1 MIHSVGKPEGETVDN
16 STVTS
21 GENSVDAATETVA
34 NSSGIKV
41 LDRSIAIID
50 TIANGEKTL
59 SQLSA
64 DTGLPRATTHRLA
77 TALEIHQI
85 LVRTDAGAWTIG
97 PALARYAAS
106 APSQII
112 DAAKPIMAD
121 LVRTTNESVQ
131 LYELTGSSR
140 TCVAAVE
147 PPSGLTHT
155 VPVGSKLPLDRG
167 SAAKIFAAHKLVDAA
182 FSEEEMAAIRSTGL
196 SESVAEREVGLAS
209 VSTPILGKNGAVL
222 AVLSISGPVERLKPS
237 PADIWGKEL
246 LAAARKLTQ
255 SI

>member
-1 MIHSVGKPEGETVDN
+1 MEKSTATPGE
-16 STVTS
+16 
-21 GENSVDAATETVA
+21 

-50 TIANGEKTL
+50 AVASGEKTL
-59 SQLSA
+59 SQLSS

-77 TALEIHQI
+77 TALEMHQI
-85 LVRTDAGAWTIG
+85 LVRTGSGAWTIG

-112 DAAKPIMAD
+112 DAAKPIMAE

-140 TCVAAVE
+140 TCVAAIE

-155 VPVGSKLPLDRG
+155 VPVSSQLPLDRG
-167 SAAKIFAAHKLVDAA
+167 SAAKVFAAHKLVDAP
-182 FSEEEMAAIRSTGL
+182 FTDEEMVTVRSTGIA
-196 SESVAEREVGLAS
+196 ESVAEREVGLAS

-222 AVLSISGPVERLKPS
+222 AVLSVSGPVERLKPS
-237 PADIWGKEL
+237 PADKWGKEL
-246 LAAARKLTQ
+246 LAAAKKLMKA
-255 SI
+255 I

>member
-1 MIHSVGKPEGETVDN
+1 MEQSTAAPGE
-16 STVTS
+16 
-21 GENSVDAATETVA
+21 

-50 TIANGEKTL
+50 AVASGEKTL
-59 SQLSA
+59 SQLSS

-77 TALEIHQI
+77 TALEMHQI
-85 LVRTDAGAWTIG
+85 LVRTGSGAWTIG

-106 APSQII
+106 APSQIL
-112 DAAKPIMAD
+112 DAAKPIMAE

-140 TCVAAVE
+140 TCVAAIE

-155 VPVGSKLPLDRG
+155 VPVGSQLPLDRG
-167 SAAKIFAAHKLVDAA
+167 SAAKVFAAHKLVDAP
-182 FSEEEMAAIRSTGL
+182 FTDEEMVTVRSTGIA
-196 SESVAEREVGLAS
+196 ESVAEREVGLAS

-222 AVLSISGPVERLKPS
+222 AVLSVSGPVERLKPS
-237 PADIWGKEL
+237 PADKWGKEL
-246 LAAARKLTQ
+246 LAAAKKLMKA
-255 SI
+255 I

>member
-1 MIHSVGKPEGETVDN
+1 MIHAVGIIEGDSVEN
-16 STVTS
+16 ST
-21 GENSVDAATETVA
+21 E

-50 TIANGEKTL
+50 AIAAGEKTL

-77 TALEIHQI
+77 TALEIHQV
-85 LVRTDAGAWTIG
+85 LVRTDSGAWTIG

-112 DAAKPIMAD
+112 DAAKPVMAD
-121 LVRTTNESVQ
+121 LVHATNESVQ

-140 TCVAAVE
+140 TCVAAIE

-155 VPVGSKLPLDRG
+155 VPVGSQLPLDRG
-167 SAAKIFAAHKLVDAA
+167 SAAKIFAAHKLVDAP
-182 FSEEEMAAIRSTGL
+182 FPDEEMVTVRSTGL
-196 SESVAEREVGLAS
+196 AESVAEREVGLAS

-222 AVLSISGPVERLKPS
+222 AVLSVSGPVERLKPS
-237 PADIWGKEL
+237 PADKWGKEL
-246 LAAARKLTQ
+246 LAAAKKLMKA
-255 SI
+255 I

>member
-1 MIHSVGKPEGETVDN
+1 MIHAVGNIEGDSVESSME
-16 STVTS
+16 
-21 GENSVDAATETVA
+21 

-50 TIANGEKTL
+50 AIAAGEKTL

-77 TALEIHQI
+77 TALEIHQV
-85 LVRTDAGAWTIG
+85 LVRTDSGAWTIG

-112 DAAKPIMAD
+112 DAAKPVMAD
-121 LVRTTNESVQ
+121 LVHATHESVQ

-140 TCVAAVE
+140 TCVAAIE

-155 VPVGSKLPLDRG
+155 VPVGSQLPLDRG
-167 SAAKIFAAHKLVDAA
+167 SAAKIFAAHKLVDAP
-182 FSEEEMAAIRSTGL
+182 FPDEEMVTVRSTGL
-196 SESVAEREVGLAS
+196 AESVAEREVGLAS

-222 AVLSISGPVERLKPS
+222 AVLSVSGPVERLKPS
-237 PADIWGKEL
+237 PADKWGKEL
-246 LAAARKLTQ
+246 LAAAKKLMKA
-255 SI
+255 I

>member
-1 MIHSVGKPEGETVDN
+1 MIHAVGIIEGDSVES
-16 STVTS
+16 ST
-21 GENSVDAATETVA
+21 E

-50 TIANGEKTL
+50 AIAAGEKTL

-77 TALEIHQI
+77 TALEIHQV
-85 LVRTDAGAWTIG
+85 LVRTDSGAWTIG

-112 DAAKPIMAD
+112 DAAKPVMAD
-121 LVRTTNESVQ
+121 LVHATHESVQ

-140 TCVAAVE
+140 TCVAAIE

-155 VPVGSKLPLDRG
+155 VPVGSQLPLDRG
-167 SAAKIFAAHKLVDAA
+167 SAAKIFAAHKLVDAP
-182 FSEEEMAAIRSTGL
+182 FPDEEMVTVRSTGL
-196 SESVAEREVGLAS
+196 AESVAEREVGLAS

-222 AVLSISGPVERLKPS
+222 AVLSVSGPVERLKPS
-237 PADIWGKEL
+237 PADKWGKEL
-246 LAAARKLTQ
+246 LAAAKKLMKA
-255 SI
+255 I

>member
-1 MIHSVGKPEGETVDN
+1 MIHSVGKTEGDSVDN
-16 STVTS
+16 S
-21 GENSVDAATETVA
+21 EEIAVDSAAALET

-50 TIANGEKTL
+50 AIASGEKTL

-64 DTGLPRATTHRLA
+64 DTNLPRATTHRLA

-85 LVRTDAGAWTIG
+85 LVRTDSGAWAIG

-112 DAAKPIMAD
+112 DAAAPIMTD
-121 LVRTTNESVQ
+121 LVNTTNESVQ

-155 VPVGSKLPLDRG
+155 VPVGSQLPLDRG
-167 SAAKIFAAHKLVDAA
+167 SAAKVFAAHGLVDAA
-182 FSEEEMAAIRSTGL
+182 FTDEEMTGVRSTGL
-196 SESVAEREVGLAS
+196 AESVAEREVGLAS
-209 VSTPILGKNGAVL
+209 VSTPILGTNGAVL

-237 PADIWGKEL
+237 PAEIWGKEL
-246 LAAARKLTQ
+246 LAAAKKLIQ
-255 SI
+255 AI

>member
-1 MIHSVGKPEGETVDN
+1 MIHAVGKTEGDSVDN
-16 STVTS
+16 S
-21 GENSVDAATETVA
+21 GEIAVDAAAALEA

-41 LDRSIAIID
+41 LDRSIAIIEA
-50 TIANGEKTL
+50 IASGEKTL
-59 SQLSA
+59 SQLST

-85 LVRTDAGAWTIG
+85 LVRTDSGAWTIG

-121 LVRTTNESVQ
+121 LVDTTNESVQ

-155 VPVGSKLPLDRG
+155 VPVGSQLPLDRG
-167 SAAKIFAAHKLVDAA
+167 SAAKIFAAHGLVDAA
-182 FSEEEMAAIRSTGL
+182 FTETEMADVRSSGL

-209 VSTPILGKNGAVL
+209 VSTPILGSNGAVL

-246 LAAARKLTQ
+246 LAAAKKLMAA
-255 SI
+255 I

>member
-1 MIHSVGKPEGETVDN
+1 MIHAVGKTEGDSVDN
-16 STVTS
+16 S
-21 GENSVDAATETVA
+21 GEIAVDSAAALEA

-50 TIANGEKTL
+50 AIASGEKTL
-59 SQLSA
+59 SPLST
-64 DTGLPRATTHRLA
+64 DTGLPRAPTHRLA

-85 LVRTDAGAWTIG
+85 LVRTDSGAWTIG

-121 LVRTTNESVQ
+121 LVDTTNESVQ

-155 VPVGSKLPLDRG
+155 VPVGSQLPLDRG
-167 SAAKIFAAHKLVDAA
+167 SAAKIFAAHGLVDAA
-182 FSEEEMAAIRSTGL
+182 FTEKEMADVRSSGL

-209 VSTPILGKNGAVL
+209 VSTPILGSNGAVL

-246 LAAARKLTQ
+246 LAAAKKLMAA
-255 SI
+255 I

>member
-1 MIHSVGKPEGETVDN
+1 MIHAVGKTEGDSVDN
-16 STVTS
+16 S
-21 GENSVDAATETVA
+21 GEIAVDAAAALEA

-41 LDRSIAIID
+41 LDRSIAIIEA
-50 TIANGEKTL
+50 IASGEKTL
-59 SQLSA
+59 SQLST

-85 LVRTDAGAWTIG
+85 LVRTDSGAWTIG

-121 LVRTTNESVQ
+121 LVDTTNESVQ

-155 VPVGSKLPLDRG
+155 VPVGSQLPLDRG
-167 SAAKIFAAHKLVDAA
+167 SAAKIFAAHGLVDAA
-182 FSEEEMAAIRSTGL
+182 FTEKEMADVRSSGL

-209 VSTPILGKNGAVL
+209 VSTPILGSNGAVL

-246 LAAARKLTQ
+246 LAAAKKLMAA
-255 SI
+255 I

>member
-1 MIHSVGKPEGETVDN
+1 MEQSTAEPGE
-16 STVTS
+16 
-21 GENSVDAATETVA
+21 

-50 TIANGEKTL
+50 AVASGEKTL
-59 SQLSA
+59 SQLSS

-77 TALEIHQI
+77 TALEMHQI
-85 LVRTDAGAWTIG
+85 LVRTGSGAWTIG

-106 APSQII
+106 APSQIL
-112 DAAKPIMAD
+112 DAAKPIMAE

-140 TCVAAVE
+140 TCVAAIE

-155 VPVGSKLPLDRG
+155 VPVGSQLPLDRG
-167 SAAKIFAAHKLVDAA
+167 SAAKVFAAHKLVDAP
-182 FSEEEMAAIRSTGL
+182 FTDEEMVTVRSTGIA
-196 SESVAEREVGLAS
+196 ESVAEREVGLAS

-222 AVLSISGPVERLKPS
+222 AVLSVSGPVERLKPS
-237 PADIWGKEL
+237 PADKWGKEL
-246 LAAARKLTQ
+246 LAAAKKLMKA
-255 SI
+255 I